1 MSWPNLVAVTAHVRW
16 RMGPMARIL
25 VVDDGSPILAWLRD
39 PLTDGM
45 HFGITARNGQH
56 RRQGRNA
63 EKREGRSVVLCQNGV

>member
-1 MSWPNLVAVTAHVRW
+1 
-16 RMGPMARIL
+16 MARIL

-63 EKREGRSVVLCQNGV
+63 EKREGRSVVLCQNGVYPRLTGNVYVPFVTPA